1 MARALAAHPPL
12 LLMDEPFGALDPLT
26 RRRVQ
31 DDFKEL
37 QARLGITVVLVTHD
51 VPEALRLA
59 DEVVVLDRG
68 QVAQQGPP
76 RRSARRRAKASCAT
90 SWPPPFHDGALGF
103 LAERGA
109 ELRLLIA
116 QHVVLVLAATAAAV
130 AVGVPLGLVLTR
142 RPRLARVV
150 LAAAGI
156 VQTIPS
162 LALFGFLIPL
172 PFIGGIGAR
181 TAIAALIVY
190 ALLPILRNTYV
201 GVRQVDPAV
210 LEAATAMGMTP
221 GQRLRMVEVPLAL
234 PVILG
239 GVRIA
244 TVVSVGTATIAAAI
258 GAGGLGTYVF
268 RGLATMDTRLVLAGA
283 IPAAVLAVVAD
294 GLLARVERSRRPA
307 RAAAALAGAAA
318 VILAWAAVD
327 ARRGPSPQGGRRL
340 QELHRAGP
348 ARRDRGRDPR
358 AGRRRRGPPPRTWAA
373 PRSATRRCVSGQ
385 ADVYVEY
392 TGTALRDVLK
402 ERTRS
407 DPREVL
413 AIVRGPLPRARPAR
427 SASRSASTTPSPWS
441 CGGRMRSASASAR
454 ISDLRPHAASI
465 RVGLFGE
472 FLEREDGLPGLVA
485 AYGLAFRPA
494 AARDG
499 PRPALPG
506 PARRPGGPRG
516 GQRHRRPHRRS
527 RPRGAGGRSPL
538 LPALRRGDHRA
549 RGPASA
555 TPPWLARWPAC
566 EGRIDAAAMRRMNL
580 AVDGAHRSP
589 AEVAREFL
597 RLGPATGP
605 RTRKLRTEQRT
616 DRLK

>member
-1 MARALAAHPPL
+1 
-12 LLMDEPFGALDPLT
+12 
-26 RRRVQ
+26 V
-31 DDFKEL
+31 
-37 QARLGITVVLVTHD
+37 IV
-51 VPEALRLA
+51 
-59 DEVVVLDRG
+59 
-68 QVAQQGPP
+68 
-76 RRSARRRAKASCAT
+76 
-90 SWPPPFHDGALGF
+90 
-103 LAERGA
+103 ERGA

-130 AVGVPLGLVLTR
+130 ALGVPLGLLLTR

-150 LAAAGI
+150 LGTAGV

-181 TAIAALIVY
+181 TAIVALIVY

-283 IPAAVLAVVAD
+283 IPAAVLAVLAD
-294 GLLARVERSRRPA
+294 ALLARVERSRHPA
-307 RAAAALAGAAA
+307 RAASVLAGAA
-318 VILAWAAVD
+318 VVVLAWAAWD
-327 ARRGPSPQGGRRL
+327 ARPVGSRRAVVVVSKNFTEQVVLGEIVALALERAGLAVDRRL
-340 QELHRAGP
+340 NLGGTALCHQALL
-348 ARRDRGRDPR
+348 
-358 AGRRRRGPPPRTWAA
+358 
-373 PRSATRRCVSGQ
+373 SGQ

-402 ERTRS
+402 ERTRN
-407 DPREVL
+407 DPGEVL
-413 AIVRGPLPRARPAR
+413 ALVRERYRALGLAVGGPLGFDNTFALVMTRPHSERLGAR
-427 SASRSASTTPSPWS
+427 
-441 CGGRMRSASASAR
+441 R
-454 ISDLRPHAASI
+454 ISDLRGHASSI

-472 FLEREDGLPGLVA
+472 FLEREDGLPGLTA
-485 AYGLAFRPA
+485 AYGLRF
-494 AARDG
+494 
-499 PRPALPG
+499 G
-506 PARRPGGPRG
+506 PAPREMDLG
-516 GQRHRRPHRRS
+516 LLYQALLAGQVDLVV
-527 RPRGAGGRSPL
+527 G
-538 LPALRRGDHRA
+538 
-549 RGPASA
+549 SA
-555 TPPWLARWPAC
+555 TDGLIAAHDLVVLDDDRRYFPPYDAVVVARAAVLDRDPVLRDALAGL
-566 EGRIDAAAMRRMNL
+566 EGRIDAPAMRRMNL

-589 AEVAREFL
+589 AEVARDFL
-597 RLGPATGP
+597 DDGIFRDAP
-605 RTRKLRTEQRT
+605 
-616 DRLK
+616 